1 MQRDDVMYRFKA
13 GKIDILV
20 ATDILSRGIDVDDIR
35 LVINYDV
42 PYDCEDYVHRVG
54 RTARANNDGLAIT
67 FVNDDQQTEFK
78 KIEDFIGKD
87 IYKIPVPIELGET
100 PAYHPKKKARHS
112 VSQKTF
118 KRKKT
123 SK

>member
-1 MQRDDVMYRFKA
+1 
-13 GKIDILV
+13 
-20 ATDILSRGIDVDDIR
+20 
-35 LVINYDV
+35 
-42 PYDCEDYVHRVG
+42 VG

-112 VSQKTF
+112 VSKKTF